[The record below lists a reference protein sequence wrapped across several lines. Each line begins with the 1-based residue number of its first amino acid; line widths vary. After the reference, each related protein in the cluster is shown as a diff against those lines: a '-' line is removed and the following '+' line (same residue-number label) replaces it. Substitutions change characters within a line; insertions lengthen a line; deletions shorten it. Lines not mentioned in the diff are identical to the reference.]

1 MALCEDDRL
10 FVGLLCG
17 AAGVS
22 SGTKKAFRPSERG
35 RMIEVERVSKRY
47 DGTLAVDDISFSVE
61 DGTICGLLGP
71 NGAGKSTTMNIMCGC
86 LAATSGEVRYDGLEI
101 YSDAKAVKRSIG
113 YLPEQ
118 PPLYQ
123 EMTPWEYL
131 LFVGRAKGLSRIEAE
146 DSAVACGVTCGL
158 EDVADRLIRN
168 LSKGYRQRVGIA
180 QALMGNPKTVVLD
193 EPTVGLDPI
202 QLIEI
207 RNLIKRLGEYHT
219 VVVSSHILSEI
230 RALCDRVI
238 IISHG
243 KVVANGAPDTL
254 EERLAGTRTTSL
266 VVRAGEQELQS
277 ALSDVGGIAGIEF
290 VKGEQDTVQATIQAE
305 GTADIREDLYRAC
318 CRADIALLEMSTTR
332 ASLEDVFVEL
342 TALDREETLPSD
354 TANPEDTQET
364 EQSVHTVQ
372 AATKGARSRSRKKR
386 R

>member
-1 MALCEDDRL
+1 
-10 FVGLLCG
+10 
-17 AAGVS
+17 
-22 SGTKKAFRPSERG
+22 
-35 RMIEVERVSKRY
+35 MIEVRNLSKRY
-47 DGTLAVDDISFSVE
+47 DDNLAVNDISFSIE

-131 LFVGRAKGLSRIEAE
+131 MFVGRAKGLSHIEAA
-146 DSAVACGVTCGL
+146 DSALACGVTCGL

-180 QALMGNPKTVVLD
+180 QALVGNPKTVVLD

-207 RNLIKRLGEYHT
+207 RNLIKRLGEHHT

-230 RALCDRVI
+230 RALCDQVVI
-238 IISHG
+238 ISRG
-243 KVVANGAPDTL
+243 TVVANGAPDTL

-266 VVRAGEQELQS
+266 VVRASEDDLKSSLAEV
-277 ALSDVGGIAGIEF
+277 DNIAQIE
-290 VKGEQDTVQATIQAE
+290 VAQGDEGTVRATVQAKGQ
-305 GTADIREDLYRAC
+305 ADIREALYRAC
-318 CRADIALLEMSTTR
+318 CRADLALLEMSTTR
-332 ASLEDVFVEL
+332 ASLEDVFIEL
-342 TALDREETLPSD
+342 TALDHAESTDAKDASSAATPPSAQAAQIGNEASHGSDGTQVEETP
-354 TANPEDTQET
+354 
-364 EQSVHTVQ
+364 Q
-372 AATKGARSRSRKKR
+372 AAVSADDARSKKR

>member
-1 MALCEDDRL
+1 
-10 FVGLLCG
+10 
-17 AAGVS
+17 
-22 SGTKKAFRPSERG
+22 
-35 RMIEVERVSKRY
+35 MIEVQHLSKRY
-47 DGTLAVDDISFSVE
+47 DETLAVDDISFSVE

-86 LAATSGEVRYDGLEI
+86 LAASSGEVRYDGFEI

-131 LFVGRAKGLSRIEAE
+131 VFVGRAKGLSRIEAE
-146 DSAVACGVTCGL
+146 NSAVACGVTCGL

-207 RNLIKRLGEYHT
+207 RNLIKRLGEQHT

-243 KVVANGAPDTL
+243 KVVANGAPDML

-266 VVRAGEQELQS
+266 VVRASEQKLKT
-277 ALSDVGGIAGIEF
+277 ALSDVNNIASFELS
-290 VKGEQDTVQATIQAE
+290 KGEQGTLQASIQAE
-305 GTADIREDLYRAC
+305 GTSDIREALYRAC

-342 TALDREETLPSD
+342 TAIDHEEAAVENTELSD
-354 TANPEDTQET
+354 DSHDE
-364 EQSVHTVQ
+364 EQSIHEIQ
-372 AATKGARSRSRKKR
+372 AATKNAHSRSQKKR